1 MATKCLFLSSL
12 SVIMHDWYWLV
23 LVVRES
29 LGWWCLNQMEVIM
42 RQYKAVLVE
51 RSDRACPQQLLL
63 FSSRWSEKLRE
74 FATEFMCEPS
84 FIIASP
90 MDISYYGQVRQV
102 YCERTV
108 DLSSFT
114 ADDVGHLS
122 QWAAATATTLSQK
135 TSRLWL
141 VITLT
146 HVDGFWYFF
155 GQKCYW

>member
-1 MATKCLFLSSL
+1 
-12 SVIMHDWYWLV
+12 
-23 LVVRES
+23 
-29 LGWWCLNQMEVIM
+29 M

-63 FSSRWSEKLRE
+63 FSSRWSEQLRE
-74 FATEFMCEPS
+74 FAMEFMCEPS

-102 YCERTV
+102 HCERTV

-122 QWAAATATTLSQK
+122 QRAAAAAATLSQK

-141 VITLT
+141 EI
-146 HVDGFWYFF
+146 WSFF
-155 GQKCYW
+155 NMAADAILDFGNVEILGTGRLETAKMRHRAKFRGDRSNRC